1 MDKIKVVIND
11 NQKEVKVP
19 TGLRM
24 IVRRACI
31 AVLKLEQFKGSVQVG
46 VTFVD
51 NEEIHKLN
59 KKYRNK
65 DYPTDVLSF
74 QTNDNG
80 EYDIDPK
87 TGFKL
92 IGDVVISLE
101 KTKEQAEKYGYSLQ
115 QEVGFLTAHSV
126 LHLLGYDHEKG
137 GLEKAKMREKEQIIM
152 TQLGFNGISA
162 YDSEL

>member
-11 NQKEVKVP
+11 NQKEVKIP

>member
-11 NQKEVKVP
+11 NQKEVKIP

-31 AVLKLEQFKGSVQVG
+31 AVLKLEQIKGSSQVS
-46 VTFVD
+46 VTFVN

-74 QTNDNG
+74 QTSDDG
-80 EYDIDPK
+80 HYDVDPE
-87 TGFKL
+87 TGLQL

-101 KTKEQAEKYGYSLQ
+101 KALEQAEKYGYSLQ
-115 QEVGFLTAHSV
+115 QEVGFLTTHSM
-126 LHLLGYDHEKG
+126 LHLLGYDHEQG
-137 GLEKAKMREKEQIIM
+137 GIEKAKMREKEIIIM
-152 TQLGFNGISA
+152 SQLGFNGISA
-162 YDSEL
+162 YDSEM

>member
-11 NQKEVKVP
+11 NQKEVRVP

-31 AVLKLEQFKGSVQVG
+31 AVLKLEKFKGSVQVG

-51 NEEIHKLN
+51 NQEIHKLN

-74 QTNDNG
+74 QTSNDGN
-80 EYDIDPK
+80 YDVDPE
-87 TGFKL
+87 TGLKL
-92 IGDVVISLE
+92 LGDVIISLE
-101 KTKEQAEKYGYSLQ
+101 KAKEQAEKYGYSLQ
-115 QEVGFLTAHSV
+115 QEIGFLTTHSV
-126 LHLLGYDHEKG
+126 LHLLGYDHEQG
-137 GLEKAKMREKEQIIM
+137 GMEKAKMREKEQIIM